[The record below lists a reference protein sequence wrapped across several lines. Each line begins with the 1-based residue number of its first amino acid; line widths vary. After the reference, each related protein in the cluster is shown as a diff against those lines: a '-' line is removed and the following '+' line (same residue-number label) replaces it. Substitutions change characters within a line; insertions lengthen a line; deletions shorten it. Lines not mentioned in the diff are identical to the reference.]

1 MYPLHC
7 WTTLSTVWFYK
18 YITAIIIQWFSP
30 PSSPLL
36 SSLVILWWD
45 VSRRSRYCCAVL
57 VVSRPGYWI
66 LSHQALP
73 AWCAMLWL
81 VLSRGH
87 LPYFTLFHVLMKF
100 HLHFWNFPQRVL
112 SVHSEPVA
120 PLICLFNRELLAHG
134 WRQAGGN
141 WSTRSLLMAHNLAV
155 VKDGLIAV
163 KASYAI
169 EPSQCGP
176 AVAGSHRASELI
188 ITRN

>member
-1 MYPLHC
+1 
-7 WTTLSTVWFYK
+7 
-18 YITAIIIQWFSP
+18 
-30 PSSPLL
+30 
-36 SSLVILWWD
+36 
-45 VSRRSRYCCAVL
+45 
-57 VVSRPGYWI
+57 
-66 LSHQALP
+66 
-73 AWCAMLWL
+73 
-81 VLSRGH
+81 
-87 LPYFTLFHVLMKF
+87 MKF

-120 PLICLFNRELLAHG
+120 PLICLFNRELSELTASGGGRLA
-134 WRQAGGN
+134 AG

-176 AVAGSHRASELI
+176 AVAESHRASELI